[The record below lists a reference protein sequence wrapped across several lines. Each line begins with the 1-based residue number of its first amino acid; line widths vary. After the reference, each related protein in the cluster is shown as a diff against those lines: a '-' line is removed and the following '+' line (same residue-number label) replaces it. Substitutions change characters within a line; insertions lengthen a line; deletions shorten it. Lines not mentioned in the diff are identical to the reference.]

1 MHASPPSSSASSMM
15 PNSGSSSGAPA
26 RRAAW
31 RCIHRP
37 SLSVPP
43 QPWHAPQPG
52 GMRSGCHRTA
62 SRWYAARA
70 RAVPPEYPPL
80 AERGMRSVLYASKGA
95 SRRSGSVSSNAL
107 TEASSWSSSAAAAL
121 AVAQEPGPAGA
132 LAGATGPRGA
142 RRYTVTAR
150 VPSSSEPSLETRP
163 RRRAASCTAARSRED
178 SRRSR
183 RVRVGDARE
192 SFATR
197 SANASSTARHS
208 PPARPPRP
216 SRSRLARA
224 ATLRRCARGVG
235 ARGRA
240 VRDPRGCDD
249 DSGRRREIAA
259 DEYDTA

>member
-37 SLSVPP
+37 SLSAPP

-150 VPSSSEPSLETRP
+150 VPSSSEPSLRDPSP

-178 SRRSR
+178 SPANLGASAS
-183 RVRVGDARE
+183 VTLVE

-208 PPARPPRP
+208 PAGAASSTIAKSP
-216 SRSRLARA
+216 SRAP
-224 ATLRRCARGVG
+224 RRFG
-235 ARGRA
+235 ARERC
-240 VRDPRGCDD
+240 GCTREGG
-249 DSGRRREIAA
+249 SRSTRMRRRFG
-259 DEYDTA
+259 TTS